1 MAKMNGIDLRNE
13 FALLQ
18 NNFSYDILY
27 NRTTRHL
34 KCRCFQT
41 VFQSGIPDCPV
52 CHGQGYATSLQRQSV
67 IPTEGKSGLSPS
79 SFGEYAHE
87 TRWFYMS
94 YEVSPAV
101 KDLII
106 ETGWSKEG
114 YPVNPKT
121 INQIESVYPMRGDSG
136 RIEYWKVKV
145 NRLPDLLVSFRQQV
159 NQLPVSSKRKLAN
172 GERFIWPMIKK

>member
-67 IPTEGKSGLSPS
+67 
-79 SFGEYAHE
+79 
-87 TRWFYMS
+87 
-94 YEVSPAV
+94 

-121 INQIESVYPMRGDSG
+121 IYQIESVYPMRGDSG